1 MKQPRQWYG
10 VAMRSGS
17 VALQKRLHIHP
28 LSEGLSPGCSHPG
41 CRNYQNPSKGR
52 GCLSQLS
59 PLDPK
64 DPQSHM
70 FEDATRGGQ
79 GVAASEQGKSHHMG
93 DLLSTGHGCSFGNQC
108 SQTPGLV
115 HICTCP
121 APLALQTQEQ
131 QEPGGE
137 VGQCPQPLLGISSTL
152 PHQSPSSW
160 PLLHVWAPVLL
171 GLVWGWSQT
180 YFPEIADGIYSSFC
194 SYNCAIWPLGR
205 GLSGGHV
212 SAEILWDSLC

>member
-17 VALQKRLHIHP
+17 AALQKRLHIHP

-137 VGQCPQPLLGISSTL
+137 VGQCPQPLLGISA
-152 PHQSPSSW
+152 PSRIRVPPPGLCSMSEHLCYW
-160 PLLHVWAPVLL
+160 VWSEDDPRRIF
-171 GLVWGWSQT
+171 QK
-180 YFPEIADGIYSSFC
+180 
-194 SYNCAIWPLGR
+194 
-205 GLSGGHV
+205 
-212 SAEILWDSLC
+212 